1 MNRNLD
7 KDDIRDAS
15 DLLTHIDGWEKT
27 GRYDEE
33 AIKELDRWHRKRNQ
47 IARDADALYEQLY
60 ARYQA
65 YVDEHPVHKQQAEDI
80 AVDMVNHN
88 MSDSHIGTI
97 GRALEDIEVEGT
109 NLAVMQQAIMTPAYE
124 QRLWNILHHVNSLLL
139 EEDQFFGYFY

>member
-27 GRYDEE
+27 GLYDEE

-60 ARYQA
+60 ERYQA

-80 AVDMVNHN
+80 AVQSAELQELGWILTVPPMPAPAIDNKQVAFFYHKN
-88 MSDSHIGTI
+88 G
-97 GRALEDIEVEGT
+97 GLIEIVEKG
-109 NLAVMQQAIMTPAYE
+109 E
-124 QRLWNILHHVNSLLL
+124 
-139 EEDQFFGYFY
+139 